1 MGNIKKKKLLHIHK
15 SHEKTKK
22 KILKKNPRYK
32 LIKKL
37 LSNIKEE

>member
-1 MGNIKKKKLLHIHK
+1 MENIKKKKLLHIK
-15 SHEKTKK
+15 VMKKPRRK

-37 LSNIKEE
+37 LLNTKEG